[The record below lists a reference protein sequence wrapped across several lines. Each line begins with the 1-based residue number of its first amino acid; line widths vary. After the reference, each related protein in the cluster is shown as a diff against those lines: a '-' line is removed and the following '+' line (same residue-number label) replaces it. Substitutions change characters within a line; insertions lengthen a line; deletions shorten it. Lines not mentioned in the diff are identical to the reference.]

1 MAVLKT
7 LPLLYLA
14 LSVLCSGVLAGKSGH
29 LGTRAPL
36 NQRGVGTCHIEGWIP
51 ACPGAFAC
59 IPPGGVCCSDGA
71 SYALGPETCPE
82 GTTPLPAP
90 GFSPGSGGN
99 HGSDSAGDGA
109 GPEAHS
115 HDASAPSTT
124 APPHPHPDPLGPD
137 VGPDFLGF
145 GSNWYTFSMTFH
157 FLSHWYS
164 LVDHTSSV
172 LVSGEILSC
181 STVSVSA
188 TDAAQASA
196 IFNSISAS
204 AALAAPTETQT
215 LLPVPK
221 ETQAALAPPV
231 ETQAPAAPPP
241 PIDAVGSLAPVIPA
255 VSPTPPVSLAPAATG
270 GWKQPTNGTVGTA
283 KPLPT
288 AVVTAGAAR
297 FRELGGAVVGVV
309 AFALGRMVLL

>member
-1 MAVLKT
+1 MTVAKAI
-7 LPLLYLA
+7 PLLCLA
-14 LSVLCSGVLAGKSGH
+14 LSALYAGALAGKSGH

-36 NQRGVGTCHIEGWIP
+36 NDRGVGTCHIEGWVP

-59 IPPGGVCCSDGA
+59 IPPGGVCCSDGT

-82 GTTPLPAP
+82 GTTPLPAA
-90 GFSPGSGGN
+90 GSNPGSADNRGPN
-99 HGSDSAGDGA
+99 SAGDFG
-109 GPEAHS
+109 GPGGQS
-115 HDASAPSTT
+115 NDASAPSTT
-124 APPHPHPDPLGPD
+124 TPPHPHPDPLGPD

-172 LVSGEILSC
+172 LVSSEILSC

-196 IFNSISAS
+196 IFSSISAT
-204 AALAAPTETQT
+204 AALPVPTETQA
-215 LLPVPK
+215 LLPVSI
-221 ETQAALAPPV
+221 ETHSTLAPPV

-241 PIDAVGSLAPVIPA
+241 PLDAVGNLAPVVPSLSSASA
-255 VSPTPPVSLAPAATG
+255 VFPTPAATG
-270 GWKQPTNGTVGTA
+270 GWKQLKNGTVATA
-283 KPLPT
+283 KPPPS

-297 FRELGGAVVGVV
+297 LRELGGVFVGV
-309 AFALGRMVLL
+309 AFVLARMVLL